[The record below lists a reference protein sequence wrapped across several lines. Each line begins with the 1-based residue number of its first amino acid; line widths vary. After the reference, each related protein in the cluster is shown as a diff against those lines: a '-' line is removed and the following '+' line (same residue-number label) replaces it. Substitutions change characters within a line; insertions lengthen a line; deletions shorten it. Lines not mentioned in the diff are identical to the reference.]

1 MIKISQQGIT
11 IISLG
16 VADLPTKSLTKSTY
30 NHPNGTSEQN
40 IPDLTFTTFNN
51 DIDASLDMTNI
62 IQNTRIKL
70 MEKVD
75 NVFEQIKEWEWPTD
89 NDNINDK
96 ILKIA
101 IIGHSCDV
109 KITITSLVAEGTAKD
124 ISIAKAE
131 YVY

>member
-1 MIKISQQGIT
+1 VIKISQQGIT

>member
-1 MIKISQQGIT
+1 MTGPWIAFIPKRD
-11 IISLG
+11 
-16 VADLPTKSLTKSTY
+16 DLPTKTLTKSTY
-30 NHPNGTSEQN
+30 SHPNGTSEQD
-40 IPDLTFTTFNN
+40 IPALTFTAFNN

-62 IQNTRIKL
+62 TQNTRIRL

-75 NVFEQIKEWEWPTD
+75 AVTFEQIKEWEWPTD
-89 NDNINDK
+89 NDNANDE

-109 KITITSLVAEGTAKD
+109 KITITSLVAEGAARD
-124 ISIAKAE
+124 IEIAKAE